1 MMNKVRHPNV
11 VLLMGICST
20 PPHLSIVTEYLARGS
35 MYRLLHHTQ
44 ISLEFRRRLKMA
56 IDISKGMAYLHSNK
70 PAIVH
75 RDLKSPNL
83 LVDENFT
90 VKICDFGLAR
100 IKENT
105 FVQTI
110 NGCAGTPNWMAPEVF
125 CGERYD
131 QSCDVYSFAVT
142 LLEVWAPEARFYAA
156 NGRLAEAA
164 QALQRTGATMARL
177 SPFTKPAIR
186 SLLEV
191 QRLVVHVLVAYE
203 RGAADQVRSLWG
215 RLDGITGIA
224 ENGLAIQSAGRR
236 FWPHVRPLLGEAPVY
251 VLNSDAIWTGAAP
264 LPALA
269 AAWDETRMDALL
281 HFVRRE
287 DAVAYT
293 RAGDFFLE
301 DLEGGPL
308 LGQGQGNPLA
318 NSTSGPGHQGCFSC
332 ELHEKSYS
340 L

>member
-110 NGCAGTPNWMAPEVF
+110 NGCAGTPNWMAPEVLRNEKF
-125 CGERYD
+125 TEKADVFSMGVILWEVSHTCSP
-131 QSCDVYSFAVT
+131 QSSVSV
-142 LLEVWAPEARFYAA
+142 
-156 NGRLAEAA
+156 RLT
-164 QALQRTGATMARL
+164 RGARL
-177 SPFTKPAIR
+177 FCS
-186 SLLEV
+186 
-191 QRLVVHVLVAYE
+191 
-203 RGAADQVRSLWG
+203 
-215 RLDGITGIA
+215 
-224 ENGLAIQSAGRR
+224 
-236 FWPHVRPLLGEAPVY
+236 
-251 VLNSDAIWTGAAP
+251 
-264 LPALA
+264 
-269 AAWDETRMDALL
+269 
-281 HFVRRE
+281 
-287 DAVAYT
+287 
-293 RAGDFFLE
+293 
-301 DLEGGPL
+301 
-308 LGQGQGNPLA
+308 
-318 NSTSGPGHQGCFSC
+318 
-332 ELHEKSYS
+332 
-340 L
+340 

>member
-1 MMNKVRHPNV
+1 VGAEVNMMNKVRHPNV

-110 NGCAGTPNWMAPEVF
+110 NGCAGTPNWMAPEVLRNEKF
-125 CGERYD
+125 TEKADVFSMGVILWEVSHTCSP
-131 QSCDVYSFAVT
+131 QSSVSV
-142 LLEVWAPEARFYAA
+142 
-156 NGRLAEAA
+156 RLT
-164 QALQRTGATMARL
+164 RGARL
-177 SPFTKPAIR
+177 FCS
-186 SLLEV
+186 
-191 QRLVVHVLVAYE
+191 
-203 RGAADQVRSLWG
+203 
-215 RLDGITGIA
+215 
-224 ENGLAIQSAGRR
+224 
-236 FWPHVRPLLGEAPVY
+236 
-251 VLNSDAIWTGAAP
+251 
-264 LPALA
+264 
-269 AAWDETRMDALL
+269 
-281 HFVRRE
+281 
-287 DAVAYT
+287 
-293 RAGDFFLE
+293 
-301 DLEGGPL
+301 
-308 LGQGQGNPLA
+308 
-318 NSTSGPGHQGCFSC
+318 
-332 ELHEKSYS
+332 
-340 L
+340 